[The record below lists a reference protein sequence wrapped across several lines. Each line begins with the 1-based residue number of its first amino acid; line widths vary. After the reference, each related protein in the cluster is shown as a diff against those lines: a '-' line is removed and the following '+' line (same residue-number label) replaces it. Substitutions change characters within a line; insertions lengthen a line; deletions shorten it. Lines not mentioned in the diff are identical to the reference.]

1 MVEIRTPIH
10 VNEAIRRVMSY
21 AVAGPKTYVAIEDS
35 LAYYLGENLIADHHV
50 PAFDRS
56 PYDGFAIRAEDTLD
70 ARKGYPVQLE
80 VIGEIG
86 AGSVY
91 EGEVQ
96 ANQAVR
102 IMTGAQIPDGCDAVI
117 MLEHVEI
124 LEHDWKTFIQLDRRL
139 NPSENITRT
148 GEDTRKGEILVKKG
162 TNINPGV
169 MALLATFG
177 YKQVSVI
184 KKPRVGIISTGSEL
198 LAVDAV
204 LEPGKI
210 RDSNSYM
217 LLGQIERSG
226 GIPILLGQFKD
237 DFMICY
243 NQVVEAL
250 DKVDILLTTGGVSV
264 GDYDYIPAILDKLKA
279 RVLFNKV
286 GMRPGS
292 VTTVATVEGKLLFG
306 LSGNPSSCYVGF
318 ELFTRPVIRTYL
330 QSNHPFMRREI
341 VQIGAAFT
349 RPNPFDRF
357 VRGKLQYEKGQ
368 AIAMPVGLDKP
379 NIVTSLAEADILI
392 ILPGGGDVY
401 EKGMKLTAIL
411 LEDQTGTTMDSFI
424 HKSVNSLRRR
434 TE

>member
-1 MVEIRTPIH
+1 MVEIRKAIH
-10 VNEAIRRVMSY
+10 VNEAICRVMSS
-21 AVAGPKTYVAIEDS
+21 AITGPKTYVAIEDS
-35 LAYYLGENLIADHHV
+35 LSYYLGEDLLADHDV

-70 ARKGYPVQLE
+70 AGKGYPIRLE

-86 AGSVY
+86 AGSVH

-102 IMTGAQIPDGCDAVI
+102 IMTGAQIPNGCNAVI
-117 MLEHVEI
+117 MLEHVEM
-124 LEHDWKTFIQLDRRL
+124 LEHDWKTFIQIDRRL
-139 NPSENITRT
+139 TTGENITRT
-148 GEDTRKGEILVKKG
+148 GEDTRQGETLVKKG
-162 TNINPGV
+162 TYINPGV
-169 MALLATFG
+169 MALLATCG
-177 YKQVSVI
+177 YKQVPVI
-184 KKPRVGIISTGSEL
+184 QKPKVGIISTGSEL
-198 LAVDAV
+198 LAVDAA

-217 LLGQIERSG
+217 LLGQIERAG
-226 GIPILLGQFKD
+226 GIPLLLGQFKD
-237 DFMICY
+237 DFTLCY
-243 NQVVEAL
+243 NQVVDAL

-286 GMRPGS
+286 RMRPGS
-292 VTTVATVEGKLLFG
+292 VTTVAEIKGKLLFG

-330 QSNHPFMRREI
+330 QSNYPFMRRVV
-341 VQIGAAFT
+341 VQLGAAFT

-357 VRGKLQYEKGQ
+357 VRGKLQYENGQ
-368 AIAMPVGLDKP
+368 TIAMPVGLDKP

-392 ILPGGGDVY
+392 MLPGGAEVY
-401 EKGMKLTAIL
+401 EKEMEVTAIL

-424 HKSVNSLRRR
+424 SKQVIH
-434 TE
+434 